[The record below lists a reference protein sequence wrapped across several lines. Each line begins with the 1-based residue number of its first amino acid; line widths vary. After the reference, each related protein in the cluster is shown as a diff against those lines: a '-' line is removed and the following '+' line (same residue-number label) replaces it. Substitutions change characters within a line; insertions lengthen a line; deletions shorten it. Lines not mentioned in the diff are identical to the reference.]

1 MKFHNP
7 LEIASNST
15 SPILFISIA
24 LTVFILIWL
33 FLSITMPYGF
43 AIIPIA
49 AIVRV
54 AYALVKGK

>member
-15 SPILFISIA
+15 SPILFISIV
-24 LTVFILIWL
+24 LTVCSLLLLFIL
-33 FLSITMPYGF
+33 TMPYGF
-43 AIIPIA
+43 AIIPTA

-54 AYALVKGK
+54 VYALVKGK